1 MNWLTTV
8 PGPDNPFDV
17 LAGDGSEI
25 AFHIGSLTIA
35 WYGLFVFF
43 GFVAAIIFAVIKLWK
58 WYKVPVDPFY
68 WFCLM
73 GIPMAIFGAR
83 FWSCCLGD
91 AKWNSFWE
99 FKGGGLAIEGGVMFT
114 VLLACWWF
122 PFILKRPKYQIR
134 DLSKDTNKPVIR
146 RVSMWV
152 YVDAVVP
159 CILLG
164 QFFGRWGNYFN
175 QELYGPTLNNDSFC
189 WFLRDCLPRM
199 YINGEWHHPLFF
211 YEALANLAFFLIL
224 YFGIEMIPSRKAGD
238 LGIVYFLWYGILRMS
253 LEPLRA
259 SQYTFHVTYITTGL
273 WIAAGII
280 ILLLNHL
287 LICKLRNKSP
297 YYFVWEQIR
306 YSRVNRSNIT
316 RLKAKNHS
324 LQNKKDSLADVS
336 RQSNASEYKQLSDE
350 ITQLNNDIFNL
361 QNKIVIDNK
370 THELNTKKF
379 TRTEEQML
387 YYLNK

>member
-1 MNWLTTV
+1 MNWLIAV
-8 PGPDNPFDV
+8 PGPDHIYTDS
-17 LAGDGSEI
+17 DKI
-25 AFHIGSLTIA
+25 AFWIGNISIA

-43 GFVAAIIFAVIKLWK
+43 GFVAAIVFGVIKLWK

-91 AKWNSFWE
+91 AQWNSFWA
-99 FKGGGLAIEGGVMFT
+99 FKDGGLAIEGGVMFT

-134 DLSKDTNKPVIR
+134 DLSKDTSKPVVR

-152 YVDAVVP
+152 YVDAIVP

-175 QELYGPTLNNDSFC
+175 QELYGPVVTNDSFC
-189 WFLRDCLPRM
+189 WFLHNCLPRM

-211 YEALANLAFFLIL
+211 YEAIANLCFFIVL
-224 YFGIEMIPSRKAGD
+224 YVGIEVVPCRKCGD
-238 LGIVYFLWYGILRMS
+238 LGIIYFLWYGVLRMS

-259 SQYTFHVTYITTGL
+259 SQYTFDLTYVTTGI

-280 ILLLNHL
+280 MLLLNWF
-287 LICKLRNKSP
+287 LISKIRKYAP
-297 YYFVWEQIR
+297 YYYVWEQIR
-306 YSRVNRSNIT
+306 YACVNRSNNSK
-316 RLKAKNHS
+316 LKSKKRT
-324 LQNKKDSLADVS
+324 LENKKNSLS
-336 RQSNASEYKQLSDE
+336 ELSINSNTSEYKQISDE
-350 ITQLNNDIFNL
+350 IIQINNNIFNL

-370 THELNTKKF
+370 THEVNAKKF
-379 TRTEEQML
+379 VRTDEQML
-387 YYLNK
+387 YYRNK